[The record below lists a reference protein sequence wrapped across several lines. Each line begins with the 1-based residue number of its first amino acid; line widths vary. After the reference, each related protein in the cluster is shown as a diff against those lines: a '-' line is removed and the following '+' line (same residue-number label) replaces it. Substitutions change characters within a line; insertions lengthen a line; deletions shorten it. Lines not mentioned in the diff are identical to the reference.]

1 MEGTFKPG
9 PSGKFDLAIGT
20 ILVIDDDRLLLQIV
34 GDMIRRAGFQA
45 EVAAEPRKGIERA
58 KQGGISLILLD
69 VVMPDLNGFDVL
81 KELKAED
88 VTRNVP
94 VIMLTSKDETHSF
107 HEAHDLGCE
116 DYINKPFEEPFLI
129 KRIYRVLFRA
139 KSGRL
144 QAASGRREGV
154 TGGPSSETPGG
165 DGEGS

>member
-1 MEGTFKPG
+1 M
-9 PSGKFDLAIGT
+9 AIGT

-45 EVAAEPRKGIERA
+45 EVASEPRKGIERA

-69 VVMPDLNGFDVL
+69 VVMPELNGLDVL
-81 KELKAED
+81 KVLKED
-88 VTRNVP
+88 ATTRHVP

-144 QAASGRREGV
+144 QAASDRQRK
-154 TGGPSSETPGG
+154 TGGSPGG
-165 DGEGS
+165 APGS